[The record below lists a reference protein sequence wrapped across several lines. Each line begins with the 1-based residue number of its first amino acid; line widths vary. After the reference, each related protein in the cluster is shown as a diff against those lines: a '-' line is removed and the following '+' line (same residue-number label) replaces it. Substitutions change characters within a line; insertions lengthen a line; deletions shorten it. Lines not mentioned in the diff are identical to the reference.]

1 MEHGWNGFL
10 SAKTCSM
17 IFDIFWWKLW
27 RPKLLQVL
35 QFLVTLR
42 PENVLLDVDG
52 HVRRGFCRVFSRF
65 VMWCC
70 EQRPLSHLRLTDFG
84 LAKMGLRLDL
94 DFFQVTSNT
103 SNHMIPS
110 SIKHIK
116 HPSTARPKSH
126 IHHVWH
132 SWVFTTR
139 GPSPQIAF
147 FYLPRKKIFEF
158 GWNNMKKPPVQVFK
172 RQSYACEL
180 DWLEAQ
186 NLHLVISPNW
196 RIYCL
201 KLKTDYF
208 DKIFTIFQQIS
219 GNSTWASSE
228 VVVRRADVW
237 NAGGSTTLPRSQ
249 RKQVL
254 HGELD
259 ETLRNFEKLVD
270 SNNNFPGF
278 HFQMS
283 LFSLNKNWEFWKAFP
298 AHHGWPISLW
308 VCTSLSGNSNVK

>member
-17 IFDIFWWKLW
+17 IFWYFLMKTLG
-27 RPKLLQVL
+27 PKLLQVL
-35 QFLVTLR
+35 HFLVTLR

-65 VMWCC
+65 AMWCC

-94 DFFQVTSNT
+94 DFFQVTWSHQITWFHQASNT
-103 SNHMIPS
+103 SNIHQLRGQNLT
-110 SIKHIK
+110 
-116 HPSTARPKSH
+116 STMCGTPEYLPPEVHRLRSH
-126 IHHVWH
+126 
-132 SWVFTTR
+132 
-139 GPSPQIAF
+139 F
-147 FYLPRKKIFEF
+147 FYLPRRKIFEN
-158 GWNNMKKPPVQVFK
+158 GWKNMKTPPVQVFK

-186 NLHLVISPNW
+186 KLHLVISPNW

-259 ETLRNFEKLVD
+259 ETLRNFEKLVK
-270 SNNNFPGF
+270 
-278 HFQMS
+278 Q
-283 LFSLNKNWEFWKAFP
+283 
-298 AHHGWPISLW
+298 
-308 VCTSLSGNSNVK
+308 